1 MRKFI
6 YFILFFSLKGETIS
20 PSLFSW
26 FSALKLSQAGGGSLV
41 ITPTSR
47 FGNAANNLLDRR
59 FSTSFILYP
68 ADIQA
73 QSVAISIPNEDKLI
87 IAAINHLSYGT
98 FQGFDEEAIS
108 TNNYTSSDTWFRIGY
123 SGLSKRF
130 PIRYG
135 INNQLLLSNLK
146 DYNVAKYY
154 CSFGL
159 IWQINK
165 YKMDIGFSINDILLI
180 ENLFNNF
187 DANSPLKYNF
197 GVCKKLAYLPLE
209 LSIDYLIINN
219 SNIKDYF
226 ISGIFSISKNLT
238 LNWGTSTK
246 KYSQNTNQSV
256 INTILGSSGVGINYK
271 NKEIAVSYGLYF
283 YGTGGWTNG
292 LDLSINF

>member
-1 MRKFI
+1 MKKFI

-26 FSALKLSQAGGGSLV
+26 FSASKLSQAGGGSLI

-47 FGNAANNLLDRR
+47 FGNAANSLFGRR

-73 QSVAISIPNEDKLI
+73 QSVALSMPKEDKLI
-87 IAAINHLSYGT
+87 TAAINHLSYGT
-98 FQGFDEEAIS
+98 FQGFDEHAIS
-108 TNNYTSSDTWFRIGY
+108 TNNYSSSDTWFRVGY
-123 SGLSKRF
+123 SGLLKSL

-135 INNQLLLSNLK
+135 IENQLLLSSLE
-146 DYNVAKYY
+146 DYNLTQYY
-154 CSFGL
+154 CSLGFIL
-159 IWQINK
+159 EIKK

-180 ENLFNNF
+180 EGSFNNF
-187 DANSPLKYNF
+187 YEKSHLKYNL
-197 GVCKKLAYLPLE
+197 GVCKQLAYLPLQI
-209 LSIDYLIINN
+209 SIDYLTIN
-219 SNIKDYF
+219 SFNIKDYF

-238 LNWGTSTK
+238 FSCGTSTRK
-246 KYSQNTNQSV
+246 FSQNINQSV
-256 INTILGSSGVGINYK
+256 INTILGSSGVGINYR
-271 NKEIAVSYGLYF
+271 NKEIVVSYGLYF